1 MIKAER
7 KNKRIIPDNPEVPAP
22 ECTAMPTLGTS
33 TQQTSNLDE
42 KAASNKEEFDSNTRK
57 EWKAGDQEGQTSVY
71 QRLQPKEPLKV
82 DESLIGVRIEYLCSF
97 QTNLERISDRV
108 GALV

>member
-7 KNKRIIPDNPEVPAP
+7 KNKRIIPDNPEVPASK
-22 ECTAMPTLGTS
+22 CTAMPTLGTS

-71 QRLQPKEPLKV
+71 QGLQPKEPLKV

-108 GALV
+108 GAR

>member
-1 MIKAER
+1 MPVPER
-7 KNKRIIPDNPEVPAP
+7 
-22 ECTAMPTLGTS
+22 TAMPTLSTS

-42 KAASNKEEFDSNTRK
+42 KAASNKEEFDSNARK
-57 EWKAGDQEGQTSVY
+57 EWKAGDLEGNTSVY

-97 QTNLERISDRV
+97 QDKLGTLDDVSFSFWY
-108 GALV
+108 